1 MKLTPVLSA
10 LCLLLP
16 ATAPTV
22 SAQEPATP
30 PAPAAPAEPEY
41 VSMEQLRSFY
51 KLLPQASKNAAGVRT
66 VANVGT
72 ALSFGPGK
80 RELSI
85 GGYRWQLSYP
95 VKEDISGDL
104 LISKVDMVK
113 LIDPVLRPTYISDRR
128 LVRTIVLDPGHGG
141 YDSGTSTEYANEV
154 DYTLQL
160 AQELKE
166 SLSKRGHN
174 VVLTRTHNRH
184 VSPQQRVAMANEA
197 DAPIFI
203 SLHLNSGRS
212 DIRGIETYCAA
223 PAMPG
228 LAELPANKH
237 DAANAALAFALHSS
251 LIAATGATDGACRR
265 AEFNLLNSVDCP
277 AALLQLG
284 YATHKE
290 EAALLS
296 TPEYRAKLVAAIT
309 DGVSTFARA
318 INPDATIAPAPEA
331 EPEPP
336 APQPV
341 AAPAPAPAKP
351 KTKSKSKPRKAEP
364 SKPAKKTAD
373 KKPAPSKPA
382 AKKPADKKPAP
393 PSKSTKKPA
402 PAKPERRR

>member
-16 ATAPTV
+16 AMAPTAT
-22 SAQEPATP
+22 AQEPATQSA
-30 PAPAAPAEPEY
+30 PAPQAEPEY

-51 KLLPQASKNAAGVRT
+51 KLLPQASKNVAGVRT
-66 VANVGT
+66 VANAGT
-72 ALSFGPGK
+72 ALTFGPGN

-141 YDSGTSTEYANEV
+141 YDSGTITEYANEV

-160 AQELKE
+160 ALELKE
-166 SLSKRGHN
+166 ALSKRGHN

-223 PAMPG
+223 PALPG
-228 LAELPANKH
+228 LAKLTANKH

-277 AALLQLG
+277 AVLLQLG

-290 EAALLS
+290 EATLLT

-341 AAPAPAPAKP
+341 AAPAPAPSKPKTRSKAKP
-351 KTKSKSKPRKAEP
+351 KPRKQ
-364 SKPAKKTAD
+364 
-373 KKPAPSKPA
+373 
-382 AKKPADKKPAP
+382 AKKPEPKKPDG
-393 PSKSTKKPA
+393 KSTKKPA
-402 PAKPERRR
+402 PAKPARRR